1 MGMVRKSNR
10 GFYSAA
16 VGALIALAWLMSGTP
31 LQAQTTSAS
40 IFGQVKDSQGGVL
53 PGAAVTLTSRTQG
66 NVQNTTTN
74 AEGRFVFPIV
84 RPDLYALRISMQ
96 GFKTVEQNNVQVNAN
111 DKFSAGIITL
121 EIGAMTEEVSVTGR
135 VTELQTN
142 SGERSFTLESQ
153 AIENI
158 ASNGRQLFNY
168 ALLVP
173 GVVSTDNNAGNERGD
188 LGGFTVNGQRET
200 SNNMTI
206 DGVANIDTG
215 NNAGNMATTNTEAIG
230 EFKILT
236 NAYQAE
242 YGRAVGGQVQMV
254 TKSGTESFHGSGY
267 WFGRRADWN
276 ANTWTNKRAAAP
288 PPIGNGAVIEP
299 PASSRDDYG
308 YTIGGPIYIPGVFN
322 VDKRKLFFFWS
333 QEFEKRTNPPSQHTA
348 RVPTALE
355 RAGDFSQSV
364 DNSGN
369 PYPYIRDYTT
379 GLPCNASD
387 TRGCFR
393 DGGVL
398 GRIPQS
404 RLYGPGLN
412 ALNLFPTPNY
422 SSGGGVNYTS
432 QASDAT
438 SPREDLIRLDF
449 QASDNWRVTGRYMDT
464 KNDVTQAYGTPWAG
478 NGSYQVPMEVL
489 FKNPGKNWMVSTTGI
504 LNTTTSLE
512 VSMGSAHN
520 SLDYVMNAQQ
530 LYRSNSGLTDFPY
543 LFPDAVQ
550 ADYVPFFQF
559 GGTNIGSQAEYQT
572 DRGPFSN
579 ENTTWDVVANLTK
592 VWGRH
597 TAKFGVYY
605 QSSYKPQSIFYSFN
619 AQVDFA
625 GNPNNPFD
633 TSLSY
638 ANAATGVFNTY
649 TQVNKYAKPD
659 WKYKNYEWYAQ
670 DNWKVNQRLTLD
682 YGVRFYYMT
691 PQWDVSKGVSNFL
704 PSEYNPA
711 NAAVLYQPAIV
722 NGVKVGL
729 DPTTGQ
735 TVDARF
741 IGRLTPGSNDP
752 SIRFNGAFEA
762 GQGINDSLQ
771 SGNAFRVS
779 PRIGAVYDIS
789 GKGMTIIRG
798 AFAVLYDRPMGN
810 IVFDMGGN
818 APSVLNSQLQWGL
831 LQNLT
836 AAQGDPNTTVGESPT
851 AYDFTPPRVLSWNV
865 GLQHKLPYKIIFDIA
880 YVGSSGKNLLHN
892 ANINAPALGATFQ
905 PQNQDPTKAPSS
917 TPGASALPTDFL
929 RPYVGYNN
937 INYYSYTGLSNYQS
951 LQTSLQRR
959 FDNGLMFSVFYVWS
973 KSLSTNNQDY
983 GANPPYAPYTDEAKL
998 KQYDWSYGGYDRPH
1012 NFVLNLVY
1020 QTPKAADGALG
1031 LLLNNWQISGVY
1043 RWSNGIPYA
1052 IFYSIPGIGDDNLT
1066 GTSAPRARVALT
1078 CDPGSGYSSDPYAQ
1092 IANASCFAPPQ
1103 PGSNGLES
1111 GRLFMH
1117 GPSTNNLDLSISKS
1131 FVIHKDVRLEVRL
1144 DAFNALNHTQF
1155 TGVNNTV
1162 NFAGLNDPTVTNLP
1176 YDANGNLVNING
1188 FGTINGVSAPRT
1200 LQLVTR
1206 LTF

>member
-1 MGMVRKSNR
+1 MVMVRKSNR

-16 VGALIALAWLMSGTP
+16 VGALMALAWLMNGTP

-66 NVQNTTTN
+66 NVQNTTTD

-111 DKFSAGIITL
+111 DKFSAGILTL
-121 EIGAMTEEVSVTGR
+121 EVGAMTEEVSVTGR

-173 GVVSTDNNAGNERGD
+173 GIVSTDNNAGNERGD
-188 LGGFTVNGQRET
+188 AESFTVNGQRET
-200 SNNMTI
+200 SNNVTI

-215 NNAGNMATTNTEAIG
+215 NNGGNMATTNTEAIG

-288 PPIGNGAVIEP
+288 PPVGNGQAIEA

-308 YTIGGPIYIPGVFN
+308 YTLGGPIYIPGVFN
-322 VDKRKLFFFWS
+322 VEKKKLFFFWS

-387 TRGCFR
+387 TRGCFQ

-404 RLYGPGLN
+404 RLYGAGLA
-412 ALNLFPTPNY
+412 ALNLFPMPNY

-438 SPREDLIRLDF
+438 SPRSDLIRLDF
-449 QASDNWRVTGRYMDT
+449 QATDNWRVTGRYMDT

-478 NGSYQVPMEVL
+478 NGSYQVPMDVL
-489 FKNPGKNWMVSTTGI
+489 FQNPGKNWMVSTTGI

-512 VSMGSAHN
+512 VSVGSAHN
-520 SLDYVMNAQQ
+520 SLNYVMNAQQ

-543 LFPDAVQ
+543 LYPDAVQ
-550 ADYVPFFQF
+550 QDYVPFFQF
-559 GGTNIGSQAEYQT
+559 GGTNIANQAEYQT
-572 DRGPFSN
+572 NNGPFSN
-579 ENTTWDVVANLTK
+579 ENTTWDAVANLTK

-605 QSSYKPQSIFYSFN
+605 QSSYKPQTIFFSFN
-619 AQVDFA
+619 SQVDFA
-625 GNPNNPFD
+625 GNPSNPFD

-649 TQVNKYAKPD
+649 TQVNKYSEPE

-704 PSEYNPA
+704 PGQYNPA

-741 IGRLTPGSNDP
+741 IGRLTPGSNADA
-752 SIRFNGAFEA
+752 SRFNGAFPA
-762 GQGINDSLQ
+762 GQGITDSTQ

-836 AAQGDPNTTVGESPT
+836 AAQGDPNTTLGMSPT

-880 YVGSSGKNLLHN
+880 YVGSSGKNLLRN
-892 ANINAPALGATFQ
+892 SNINAPPLGATFQ
-905 PQNQDPTKAPSS
+905 PENQDPTKAAELHPWRERAAHRL
-917 TPGASALPTDFL
+917 PAAL
-929 RPYVGYNN
+929 R
-937 INYYSYTGLSNYQS
+937 GLQ
-951 LQTSLQRR
+951 QH
-959 FDNGLMFSVFYVWS
+959 VPV
-973 KSLSTNNQDY
+973 
-983 GANPPYAPYTDEAKL
+983 
-998 KQYDWSYGGYDRPH
+998 
-1012 NFVLNLVY
+1012 
-1020 QTPKAADGALG
+1020 
-1031 LLLNNWQISGVY
+1031 
-1043 RWSNGIPYA
+1043 
-1052 IFYSIPGIGDDNLT
+1052 
-1066 GTSAPRARVALT
+1066 
-1078 CDPGSGYSSDPYAQ
+1078 
-1092 IANASCFAPPQ
+1092 
-1103 PGSNGLES
+1103 
-1111 GRLFMH
+1111 
-1117 GPSTNNLDLSISKS
+1117 
-1131 FVIHKDVRLEVRL
+1131 
-1144 DAFNALNHTQF
+1144 
-1155 TGVNNTV
+1155 
-1162 NFAGLNDPTVTNLP
+1162 
-1176 YDANGNLVNING
+1176 
-1188 FGTINGVSAPRT
+1188 
-1200 LQLVTR
+1200 
-1206 LTF
+1206 